1 MQFVFLKYWKETK
14 GIEREE
20 CWVLL
25 YREEYV
31 IHAHVI
37 RFFRVNLKK
46 YVEVI
51 VCCLCVM

>member
-31 IHAHVI
+31 CEA
-37 RFFRVNLKK
+37 
-46 YVEVI
+46 
-51 VCCLCVM
+51 